1 MSLRIEWTSPAAH
14 DLAAL
19 PDWRL
24 AAVVDAAVDRY
35 AGSGIGFVLHLR
47 LADGPD
53 EFRLLIPR
61 VRTYV
66 RVRRTVTTLY
76 VERIIYRP

>member
-1 MSLRIEWTSPAAH
+1 MSREVEWTSPAAR

-24 AAVVDAAVDRY
+24 AALVDAAVDRH
-35 AGSGIGFVLHLR
+35 AAEGIGFVLHVR
-47 LADGPD
+47 VEDGPD
-53 EFRLLIPR
+53 EFRLLIPQ

-66 RVRRTVTTLY
+66 LIRRTPTTLT
-76 VERIIYRP
+76 VERVIYRP

>member
-1 MSLRIEWTSPAAH
+1 MSVRAEWFDDAIE
-14 DLAAL
+14 DLARL

-24 AAVVDAAVDRY
+24 AVAVDEAVERY
-35 AGSGIGFVLHLR
+35 AGEGVGFVLHVTVEE
-47 LADGPD
+47 GPD

-66 RVRRTVTTLY
+66 LVRRRANALY
-76 VERIIYRP
+76 VERVIFRP

>member
-1 MSLRIEWTSPAAH
+1 MSLQVDGAEPARR
-14 DLAAL
+14 DLEAL

-24 AAVVDAAVDRY
+24 AATVDAAVDQL
-35 AGSGIGFVLHLR
+35 AHDGVGFVQHIHR
-47 LADGPD
+47 SDGPD

-66 RVRRTVTTLY
+66 RVRRTPTILY
-76 VERIIYRP
+76 VERVIYRP

>member
-1 MSLRIEWTSPAAH
+1 MSRAVEWTSPAAR

-24 AAVVDAAVDRY
+24 AALVDAAVDRH
-35 AGSGIGFVLHLR
+35 ATEGIGFVLHVR
-47 LADGPD
+47 VEDGPD
-53 EFRLLIPR
+53 EFRLLIPQ

-66 RVRRTVTTLY
+66 LIRRTPTTLT
-76 VERIIYRP
+76 VERVIYRP